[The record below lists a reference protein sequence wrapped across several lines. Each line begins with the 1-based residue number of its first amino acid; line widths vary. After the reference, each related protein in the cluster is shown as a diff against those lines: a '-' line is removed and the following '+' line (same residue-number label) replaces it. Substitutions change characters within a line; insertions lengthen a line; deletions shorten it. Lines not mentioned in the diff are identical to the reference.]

1 MGKQR
6 FYGKSEIF
14 PFTSVEN
21 PAIIT
26 ERKTKCARSSMD
38 RASDSG
44 SECWGFESLRAY
56 QKERHAEKRVFL
68 FGFRRL
74 KGGSTLRHLN
84 ARGRQSRPCAIP
96 GRRPGIYAPL
106 ARAAQKGRWA
116 VFLLTVSKMKISIL
130 TAPSSSSQAAYRL
143 RRAFSFHCKTH
154 RALILLLL
162 ASKPDPLRWAPV
174 WGRRCAAVFSYRKEM
189 SILTAPFMTS
199 VLIAFETL

>member
-106 ARAAQKGRWA
+106 GAR
-116 VFLLTVSKMKISIL
+116 
-130 TAPSSSSQAAYRL
+130 P
-143 RRAFSFHCKTH
+143 RRAVGRFFCYRIQNRKYHFNRPFQLVTSGISLATSFFISLQNSS
-154 RALILLLL
+154 RAYSV
-162 ASKPDPLRWAPV
+162 APRFQTGPAVAGLRFGDAAA
-174 WGRRCAAVFSYRKEM
+174 RRF
-189 SILTAPFMTS
+189 F
-199 VLIAFETL
+199 LIARKCRF

>member
-1 MGKQR
+1 MGKKR

-74 KGGSTLRHLN
+74 KGGSTLRAQNAWVGKAAPAQFPAAGRDFTRHS
-84 ARGRQSRPCAIP
+84 ARGPEGLLGSVSSNGLKDENIDFNGFFQLVASDMSLATSFFISLQNSSRAHSVAPRFQTGPAVA
-96 GRRPGIYAPL
+96 GLRFGDAAARR
-106 ARAAQKGRWA
+106 
-116 VFLLTVSKMKISIL
+116 F
-130 TAPSSSSQAAYRL
+130 
-143 RRAFSFHCKTH
+143 F
-154 RALILLLL
+154 
-162 ASKPDPLRWAPV
+162 
-174 WGRRCAAVFSYRKEM
+174 
-189 SILTAPFMTS
+189 
-199 VLIAFETL
+199 LIARKCKF